1 MKETKHVRIIDS
13 TFQNFNENGETKAMI
28 GGIFEVKDIDYQD
41 EELSVYTDKEKSDYW
56 FFNFSDVQEVCIEA
70 VVDGYVLGVGDIVYD
85 KPIIGFYMY
94 DGEINVRSGT
104 IERTCTFDLSEIERN
119 EITPLYKTTIKI
131 GEKLYNKSE
140 VDTALA
146 NLKEIK

>member
-1 MKETKHVRIIDS
+1 MKEKKHVRIIDS
-13 TFQNFNENGETKAMI
+13 TYTIGNGKSEAEAMI
-28 GGIFEVKDIDYQD
+28 GGIFEVGVIDYED
-41 EELSVYTDKEKSDYW
+41 GRFMVYTDKEKKDFW
-56 FFNFSDVQEVCIEA
+56 HFNFSDVQEVCLEA
-70 VVDGYVLGVGDIVYD
+70 VVEGYVLGVGDIVYG

-104 IERTCTFDLSEIERN
+104 IERTCTFDLSNIELE
-119 EITPLYKTTIKI
+119 EITPLYKPTIKI

>member
-1 MKETKHVRIIDS
+1 MKETKHVRILNTINIPDR
-13 TFQNFNENGETKAMI
+13 EKAML
-28 GGIFEVKDIDYQD
+28 GGIFEVRAIDYSSK
-41 EELSVYTDKEKSDYW
+41 LLTVYTDKEKTDFW
-56 FFNFSDVQEVCIEA
+56 HFNFSDVQEVCLEA

-94 DGEINVRSGT
+94 DSEINVRSGT
-104 IERTCTFDLSEIERN
+104 IERTCTFDLSNIELE
-119 EITPLYKTTIKI
+119 EITPLYKPTIKI